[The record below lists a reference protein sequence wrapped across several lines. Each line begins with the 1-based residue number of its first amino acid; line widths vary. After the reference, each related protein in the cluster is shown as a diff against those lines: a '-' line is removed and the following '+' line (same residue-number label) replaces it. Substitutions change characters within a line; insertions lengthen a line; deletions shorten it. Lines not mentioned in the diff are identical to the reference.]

1 MSRTEH
7 IAIAGIHTDIGKTI
21 VSALLCQA
29 LQADYWKPV
38 QAGSL
43 EHSDRM
49 QVQRLIDNPFSQVHP
64 EAVQLQMAASPH
76 KAAAAELQYFDYRT
90 WSFPV
95 TGNLLLVETA
105 GGLLSPMDQ
114 HHTMADFIQYYNMP
128 LFLVTRHYLGS
139 INHTLLCL
147 EVLRQR
153 GMNLLGLIVN
163 GAADPASEDFIKNYS
178 GISPVFYTPE
188 LNLSDATGIKA
199 ATSQLRQQL
208 ELQLPGLFQA
218 KQADTFNP
226 ITPQA

>member
-1 MSRTEH
+1 MSRPER

-29 LQADYWKPV
+29 LEADYWKPV

-49 QVQRLIDNPFSQVHP
+49 QMQSLLNSPHSQVHP

-76 KAAAAELQYFDYRT
+76 KAAAAEQQYFDYRT

-95 TGNLLLVETA
+95 TDNLLLVETA

-114 HHTMADFIQYYNMP
+114 HHTMADFIQHYNMP

-147 EVLRQR
+147 EVIRQR

-163 GAADPASEDFIKNYS
+163 GTTDTASEDFIKSYS
-178 GISPVFYTPE
+178 GISPVLYTPE

-199 ATSQLRQQL
+199 ATLQLRQQL
-208 ELQLPGLFQA
+208 ERQLPVLFPA
-218 KQADTFNP
+218 KQASIFNP
-226 ITPQA
+226 VTPQA